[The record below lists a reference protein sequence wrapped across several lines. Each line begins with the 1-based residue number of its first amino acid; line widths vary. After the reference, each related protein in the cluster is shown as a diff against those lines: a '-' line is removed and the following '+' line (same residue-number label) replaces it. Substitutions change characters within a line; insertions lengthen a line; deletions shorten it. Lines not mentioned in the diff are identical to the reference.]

1 MARELNTEYF
11 SGSQASIFIGD
22 VWVDEIID
30 WQCSLGANAV
40 PIYGYGD
47 TFWSH
52 AAQGRVIVQGSF
64 TINFKEPNYLFA
76 VLARYQRFL
85 SFNKESEGS
94 TNSQYRQSREDMGEL
109 DSNANPYSTPQSTQE
124 LNYVDKRKALDEF
137 FAKPAFDMSRANDSN
152 YIKEIA
158 KAGTAY
164 EKSMNRNFKNSTISS
179 LDPRLVNDFAHPL
192 FDIKIGYGTV
202 LDQNTIGEQ
211 IVGVKLIGKGKTI
224 MANGEPLKES
234 YSFFAKTLV

>member
-1 MARELNTEYF
+1 MATRSLNTEYF

-47 TFWSH
+47 TWFSH

-76 VLARYQRFL
+76 VLARYQRYL
-85 SFNKESEGS
+85 DVNKKGIEGFGVA
-94 TNSQYRQSREDMGEL
+94 TAKRGAQEAEDSGR
-109 DSNANPYSTPQSTQE
+109 DRNPYASDPYSLQE
-124 LNYVDKRKALDEF
+124 ITYIDKRQALDNF
-137 FAKPAFDMSRANDSN
+137 FANGEAGNAASKLFKSSRVSN
-152 YIKEIA
+152 
-158 KAGTAY
+158 
-164 EKSMNRNFKNSTISS
+164 

-211 IVGVKLIGKGKTI
+211 IVGIKLIGKGKTI

>member
-1 MARELNTEYF
+1 MARQAINEEYF

-30 WQCSLGANAV
+30 WQISYGASAT

-47 TFWSH
+47 TFFSH
-52 AAQGRVIVQGSF
+52 AAQGRVLVQGSF

-76 VLARYQRFL
+76 ILERYNKYNSVLDL
-85 SFNKESEGS
+85 SKHS
-94 TNSQYRQSREDMGEL
+94 TEEIEF
-109 DSNANPYSTPQSTQE
+109 DSKNPYNPEETLRE
-124 LNYVDKRKALDEF
+124 KNFVDKRRALDDF
-137 FAKPAFDMSRANDSN
+137 FYQQRGGNLQSKDNRTTSN
-152 YIKEIA
+152 INGIV
-158 KAGTAY
+158 T
-164 EKSMNRNFKNSTISS
+164 NSILRGSTLGN
-179 LDPRLVNDFAHPL
+179 LDPRLVNDFAKPL

-202 LDQNTIGEQ
+202 LNADTIGEQ

-234 YSFFAKTLV
+234 YSFFAKNLV

>member
-1 MARELNTEYF
+1 MARQEMNTEYF

-30 WQCSLGANAV
+30 WQVSYGASAT

-47 TFWSH
+47 TFFSH
-52 AAQGRVIVQGSF
+52 AAQGRVLVQGSF

-76 VLARYQRFL
+76 ILERYSKYNNL
-85 SFNKESEGS
+85 DLKKHS
-94 TNSQYRQSREDMGEL
+94 TEEVEDDVG
-109 DSNANPYSTPQSTQE
+109 NPYRVQE
-124 LNYVDKRKALDEF
+124 TLREKNFIDKRRALDDFFYQKQGGEF
-137 FAKPAFDMSRANDSN
+137 STDRSLNNIEGIVSRN
-152 YIKEIA
+152 IL
-158 KAGTAY
+158 
-164 EKSMNRNFKNSTISS
+164 RNSSLST
-179 LDPRLVNDFAHPL
+179 LDPRLVNEFARPL

-202 LDQNTIGEQ
+202 LDENTIGEQ

-234 YSFFAKTLV
+234 YSFFAKNLV